1 VAGFQSSALWQRT
14 LKTRSNDP
22 FASYRD
28 RLRVAY
34 DVFWQRGTALAQRI
48 STDLPGL
55 TLHDEAHL
63 IALWDRASQLT
74 GQDYDINPLEAF
86 VFGGAILLHDAGH
99 AVAAYEGG
107 LSELKQTFEYRD
119 AAAAALRKI
128 GPEPPQELIANPPP
142 EIAKIALFVALR
154 RLHAKQAEILAARAF
169 QEEYLIE
176 DQELRE
182 NLAQLIGQ
190 VAASHHWDRASLDE
204 KLPKLQGPPGFMPQE
219 WPIQAVKI
227 ACLLRC
233 ADAVQIDQRRASA
246 F

>member
-1 VAGFQSSALWQRT
+1 MGGYVADFRSSALWQRT
-14 LKTRSNDP
+14 LGTLSDGP

-48 STDLPGL
+48 STDVPGL

-74 GQDYDINPLEAF
+74 GEDYDINPLEAF

-107 LSELKQTFEYRD
+107 LTELKETVEYRD

-128 GPEPPQELIANPPP
+128 GP
-142 EIAKIALFVALR
+142 
-154 RLHAKQAEILAARAF
+154 
-169 QEEYLIE
+169 
-176 DQELRE
+176 
-182 NLAQLIGQ
+182 
-190 VAASHHWDRASLDE
+190 DR
-204 KLPKLQGPPGFMPQE
+204 PKN
-219 WPIQAVKI
+219 
-227 ACLLRC
+227 
-233 ADAVQIDQRRASA
+233 
-246 F
+246 